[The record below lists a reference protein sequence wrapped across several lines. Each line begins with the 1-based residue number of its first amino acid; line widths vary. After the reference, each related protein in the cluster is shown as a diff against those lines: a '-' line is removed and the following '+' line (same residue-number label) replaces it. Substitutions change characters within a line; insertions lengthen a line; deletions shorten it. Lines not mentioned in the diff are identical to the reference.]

1 MRSTLERG
9 RSASTLP
16 EWAWKIHY
24 PRPWWA
30 RIQSESKKYGIDPNW
45 AVSIMREESHFNPTT
60 LSRSKAHGLMQIL
73 PSTGKWIAGK
83 LGIKGKFSSES
94 LWNPDR
100 NIAFGVWY
108 LGYLRDL
115 FQGDLFLA
123 AAAYNGGQGNIT
135 RKVEQGPYA
144 QLPVLTRLDRVPLP
158 ETRDYYKKVMG
169 SWWNYTRLYR

>member
-1 MRSTLERG
+1 
-9 RSASTLP
+9 
-16 EWAWKIHY
+16 
-24 PRPWWA
+24 
-30 RIQSESKKYGIDPNW
+30 
-45 AVSIMREESHFNPTT
+45 MREESHFNPTT